1 MRFSHI
7 SAALQVAALAI
18 TGAVAIDE
26 SWSAVDALN
35 ELQQQAME
43 ALKINLQSQKRGLA
57 NECSLITLICSYDV
71 KVYYSQPTDRHARE
85 EMSKEK
91 RRDYIRAVHCLHS
104 LPSKSDPAWAPA
116 ARTRYDDFVAIHM
129 NMTMSVHGSGLFLT
143 WHRYLVWAYEQALR
157 NECGY
162 QGYQPY
168 WNYFSHADN
177 IHESPVFDGS
187 DTSMGGDGDFF
198 EHDGALGGASMIK
211 IPSGKGGGCISTGP
225 FANWTANMGPVR
237 PGMQN
242 MSAVADFTVYN
253 PRCLRRDLS
262 SYVTS
267 TWFTTA
273 NLLNVTIGAAS
284 ETHYSYWREVQ
295 GRYPDGFLG
304 LHTSGH
310 YAMGADATD
319 LYSSI
324 QDPAFW
330 LHHAMF
336 DRLYWIWQVL
346 HPAEA
351 HKTAGTLT
359 LSNNPPTRNA
369 TIDDLL
375 DMGILGQTRPIRE
388 LFDTL
393 GGTPLC
399 YSYV

>member
-1 MRFSHI
+1 MRLFSI
-7 SAALQVAALAI
+7 GTALYVAALAV
-18 TGAVAIDE
+18 TGVAAIDE
-26 SWSAVDALN
+26 SWSAVDALS
-35 ELQQQAME
+35 ELQRQAME
-43 ALKINLQSQKRGLA
+43 GLKVNPPPSRKRGSA
-57 NECSLITLICSYDV
+57 KTCSLLTA
-71 KVYYSQPTDRHARE
+71 DRRQDWEH
-85 EMSKEK
+85 MSKFQRK
-91 RRDYIRAVHCLHS
+91 DYIRAVHCLHT

-116 ARTRYDDFVAIHM
+116 ARTRYDDFVAVHM

-157 NECGY
+157 NECSY
-162 QGYQPY
+162 KGYQPY

-177 IHESPVFDGS
+177 IYESPVFDGS

-211 IPSGKGGGCISTGP
+211 IPSGKGGGCMTTGP

-242 MSAVADFTVYN
+242 MSAIPDFTVYN

-267 TWFTTA
+267 KWFTTA
-273 NLLNVTIGAAS
+273 NLLNVTIGPAS
-284 ETHYSYWREVQ
+284 QTHYSYWREVQ
-295 GRYPDGFLG
+295 GRYPDQFLG

-324 QDPAFW
+324 NDPAFY
-330 LHHAMF
+330 LHHTMF

-346 HPAEA
+346 HPSEA
-351 HKTAGTLT
+351 RKTAGTLT

-369 TIDDLL
+369 TVDDLL
-375 DMGILGQTRPIRE
+375 QMGILAETRPLHE
-388 LFDTL
+388 MFDTL

-399 YSYV
+399 YIYV